1 MKKHWF
7 RAAILLLAVLL
18 TGCILDPAE
27 SLFAVPQQ
35 PEAYYDLQKAIET
48 AMPTGASYSPPVA
61 GENQQA
67 VQMVDLDGN
76 GDDEAVVYLKTTGS
90 NPLSIYIFNEIGG
103 EYCLVASLDVNGS
116 AFDQVLYAKVDDTP
130 GYEIVL
136 GRSISD
142 QVAKL
147 LCVYTLRED
156 GLNELLRASC
166 TEYLTADLDGDGQQG
181 IFLLRSEADVS
192 YGIAEYYHWQDHQ
205 LLRERE
211 ASTSTAVT
219 AVKRIIT
226 GQMCEGVSAVFVAAE
241 YGEGTIVT
249 DIFGMRNEEFCN
261 LTKQDDANTG
271 VQTVREYY
279 VYSGDIDSDGLIE
292 LPRLY
297 ALRTVEGDER
307 SENRS
312 LIGWYNIQLDGSEVQ
327 KCVTFHNY
335 SDGWYLTIPSGWM
348 EDLAVTRSG
357 MLGNALGYCFLWPQ
371 NEGDTELFT
380 IAATSSDQAAQL
392 AQESGWTV
400 LVQKGEVTYAVHM
413 GPGAAELGLTE
424 ESVWNMF
431 HFIQVAWNTG
441 ET

>member
-1 MKKHWF
+1 MKHWVV

-18 TGCILDPAE
+18 TGCVLDPAE
-27 SLFAVPQQ
+27 SLFAVPRQ
-35 PEAYYDLQKAIET
+35 PEDYYDLQKAIEK
-48 AMPTGASYSPPVA
+48 AMPAGASYSPPVA

-67 VQMVDLDGN
+67 VQTVDLDGD
-76 GDDEAVVYLKTTGS
+76 GDDEAIVYLKTS
-90 NPLSIYIFNEIGG
+90 AENPLAIYIFNEIGE
-103 EYCLVASLDVNGS
+103 EYTLVASLDVSGS
-116 AFDQVLYAKVDDTP
+116 AFDQVLYAKVDDAP

-147 LCVYTLRED
+147 LCVYTLREN
-156 GLNELLRASC
+156 GLNELLRANC
-166 TEYLTADLDGDGQQG
+166 AEYLTIDLDGDGMQG

-192 YGIAEYYHWQDHQ
+192 YGIAEYYHWEDDQ

-211 ASTSTAVT
+211 ASTSTAVS

-226 GQMCEGVSAVFVAAE
+226 GQMCADVPAVFVAAE

-249 DIFGMRNEEFCN
+249 DIFGMRSGEFRN
-261 LTKQDDANTG
+261 LTKQDDTDTG

-279 VYSGDIDSDGLIE
+279 VYSGDIDNDGLIE

-297 ALRTVEGDER
+297 PMRTIPGDDR

-312 LIGWYNIQLDGSEVQ
+312 LICWYNIQLDGREVQ
-327 KCVTFHNY
+327 KCMTFHNY
-335 SDGWYLTIPSGWM
+335 SDGWYLTIPEEWM
-348 EDLAVTRSG
+348 ENLAVTREG
-357 MLGNALGYCFLWPQ
+357 MLGNALGYCFLWPHEQ
-371 NEGDTELFT
+371 GNIELFT
-380 IAATSSDQAAQL
+380 IAATSSEQAAQL
-392 AQESGWTV
+392 AAESGWTV
-400 LVQKGEVTYAVHM
+400 LVQKGEITYAVHM
-413 GPGAAELGLTE
+413 GPGASELSLTE
-424 ESVWNMF
+424 NSIREMF